1 MHATPETTLCCGEF
15 CRQAAAST
23 GGVKCGLC
31 PLARSYSVMAQS
43 VPVVWEVEDTDI
55 PQPQRDL
62 LAHLSDMTTKLEA
75 FHGERTHLR
84 LLRSA
89 TDGDIYQREVVLVL
103 NSSGRLVEFGA
114 ITIHLDL
121 LPPLLKVDILRAE
134 VPLGSLLHQHRF
146 AFRSRPKSFIRVEAD
161 ELISR
166 ALALDRPAAH
176 LYGRCNAL
184 LTSSGDVLADIV
196 EILPP

>member
-1 MHATPETTLCCGEF
+1 MRATPEIAVVCGDI
-15 CRQAAAST
+15 CRHADT
-23 GGVKCGLC
+23 GSRGVKCGLC
-31 PLARSYSVMAQS
+31 PLARLYHGMAQG
-43 VPVVWEVEDTDI
+43 VPVVWEIDDSDI

-84 LLRSA
+84 LLRST

-103 NSSGRLVEFGA
+103 NNCRQIVEFGA

-134 VPLGSLLHQHRF
+134 VPLGSLLHQHHF
-146 AFRSRPKSFIRVEAD
+146 PFRSQPKSFIRVEAD

-166 ALALDRPAAH
+166 ALALDHPGQ

-184 LTSSGDVLADIV
+184 LTRSGDVLADIV